1 MNEENKRKMCP
12 IRKMVYCDHKCG
24 WYYKGRCA
32 MVAVAEELYG
42 DFSWDYMNRLMENA
56 DKKSD

>member
-32 MVAVAEELYG
+32 MVAVAEELETLNKNLLAHYG
-42 DFSWDYMNRLMENA
+42 GEL
-56 DKKSD
+56 